1 MIIHADNKK
10 VLSSL
15 EKKIINHSLQE
26 NQIIAFSTD
35 TVYGFG
41 VNGLSEKAVL
51 NLYDIKGRDDNKPLI
66 LLADSIEKVK
76 MYTCNIEESLMNYL
90 GKIWPGPVTIV
101 FPFNASSSLIFS
113 KFLSKTLAVRIPD
126 RLFLLDLLSELSFP
140 LVTTSA
146 NISGS
151 PPLQNA
157 QEIDSKFSSCNTN
170 FRIVVDGGLCPG
182 KPSRILSYSNGI
194 FSVLRK

>member
-1 MIIHADNKK
+1 MIIHAEKKK

-15 EKKIINHSLQE
+15 EKKIINHSLHE

-41 VNGLSEKAVL
+41 VNGLSEKAVF
-51 NLYDIKGRDDNKPLI
+51 NLYDLKGRDENKPLI

-76 MYTCNIEESLMNYL
+76 MYTCDIEESLMNHL
-90 GKIWPGPVTIV
+90 SEIWPGPVTIV
-101 FPFNASSSLIFS
+101 FPFNTSSSLIFS
-113 KFLSKTLAVRIPD
+113 KFPSKTLAVRIPD
-126 RLFLLDLLSELSFP
+126 ILFLLDLLSELSFP

-146 NISGS
+146 NISGR

-157 QEIDSKFSSCNTN
+157 QEIDPMFSSLNTN
-170 FRIVVDGGLCPG
+170 FRITVDGGMCQG
-182 KPSRILSYSNGI
+182 KPSQILSYSDGI